1 MHLQRPCSPGRRF
14 RRVRCQAPRRKRHEA
29 RTARREPISPGGRI
43 APVNGRCAAAPRP
56 PSERENR
63 CTSSKLPGDGR
74 AGVARRDR
82 SGRPRSGAGGRRR
95 VEPPGGRPE
104 PGFVPVRRRPDV
116 GLRQRQGPADAVALS
131 QGSEGVVAM
140 NTLVIRWG
148 ALAALLAAAL
158 VVVGVASAASH
169 REAPLISLDAE
180 ADITDFYAF
189 RSYEP
194 GQADKVDLIMDVIPG
209 EEPSSG
215 PNYWNFDP
223 NVDYVINVDNDR
235 NGKANDVAF
244 RFRFQNEFRGTAQAA
259 GLFLPYVGAT
269 GSPLPAITSLD
280 SPGLGFR
287 QTYSVE
293 MIQGGGVKSQTIA
306 DGLVAVP
313 SNAGPR
319 TMPDYDALAA
329 QGVYT
334 LPGVSA
340 SSRASVTTRSRSSCR
355 RRC

>member
-1 MHLQRPCSPGRRF
+1 
-14 RRVRCQAPRRKRHEA
+14 
-29 RTARREPISPGGRI
+29 
-43 APVNGRCAAAPRP
+43 
-56 PSERENR
+56 
-63 CTSSKLPGDGR
+63 
-74 AGVARRDR
+74 
-82 SGRPRSGAGGRRR
+82 
-95 VEPPGGRPE
+95 
-104 PGFVPVRRRPDV
+104 
-116 GLRQRQGPADAVALS
+116 
-131 QGSEGVVAM
+131 M

-244 RFRFQNEFRGTAQAA
+244 RFRFQNEFRGTA
-259 GLFLPYVGAT
+259 
-269 GSPLPAITSLD
+269 
-280 SPGLGFR
+280 
-287 QTYSVE
+287 
-293 MIQGGGVKSQTIA
+293 
-306 DGLVAVP
+306 
-313 SNAGPR
+313 
-319 TMPDYDALAA
+319 
-329 QGVYT
+329 
-334 LPGVSA
+334 
-340 SSRASVTTRSRSSCR
+340 
-355 RRC
+355 